1 MSERLFALPALPHQ
15 RTASSD
21 PVALLTAYDDEAD
34 ALADR
39 LHDGALQ
46 ALVVA
51 RYATDAA
58 IRGGDPALARD
69 AVQEALV
76 ALRRTVWLLR
86 PRGHDDLLAALSELS
101 GRSAAAGGPALNLDV
116 DAFVAAA
123 LSAPARAAAYRFV
136 QALMADE
143 ATDVRLHRDG
153 DLAALT
159 VDGGVLAEPAG
170 WAARA
175 AVLGGRLDTSSGSAR
190 LLLPLTLSVID
201 SDPEGDR

>member
-15 RTASSD
+15 RTTSSE

-76 ALRRTVWLLR
+76 SLRRTVWLLR
-86 PRGHDDLLAALSELS
+86 PRGAEDLVEALSELS
-101 GRSAAAGGPALNLDV
+101 KRLVAAGAPPLALDLDPG
-116 DAFVAAA
+116 VAQALAPGAA
-123 LSAPARAAAYRFV
+123 GVAYRFV
-136 QALMADE
+136 QSATADTGG
-143 ATDVRLHRDG
+143 AVHLGRDG
-153 DLAALT
+153 SYAVLT
-159 VDGGVLAEPAG
+159 VADAVLDAPDA

-175 AVLGGRLDTSSGSAR
+175 AAVGGRLDGTGAPAR
-190 LLLPLTLSVID
+190 LLLPLTPLR

>member
-1 MSERLFALPALPHQ
+1 MTDHTLAVAVPAQ
-15 RTASSD
+15 VRRTPDLAE
-21 PVALLTAYDDEAD
+21 ALLTAADAEAD

-51 RYATDAA
+51 RYATDAVV
-58 IRGGDPALARD
+58 RGGDPALARD

-86 PRGHDDLLAALSELS
+86 PRGHDDLPGALGELS
-101 GRSAAAGGPALNLDV
+101 SRCTAAGGGALALDLDPA
-116 DAFVAAA
+116 VAGL
-123 LSAPARAAAYRFV
+123 LSPVARSLAYRFV
-136 QALMADE
+136 QAAVADG
-143 ATDVRLHRDG
+143 ATGVSLVREG
-153 DLAALT
+153 ANAALT
-159 VDGGVLAEPAG
+159 VTGAVASDPAG

-175 AVLGGRLDTSSGSAR
+175 AALAGRLDSTGDAAR
-190 LLLPLTLSVID
+190 LLLPLTSTQPH